1 MNEPLEIE
9 FSKPE
14 KHPKAWGEEL
24 WIDNNYEY
32 CGKVLKFNK
41 GSSFSMHFHLD
52 KRETWF
58 LSKGNLQ
65 CEYFDLSNA
74 ETKTQILVEGSVVK
88 IPRGHPHKLTAL
100 EDSIV
105 FEVSTTHSEHDSYR
119 IGKGD
124 SQK

>member
-1 MNEPLEIE
+1 
-9 FSKPE
+9 
-14 KHPKAWGEEL
+14 
-24 WIDNNYEY
+24 
-32 CGKVLKFNK
+32 
-41 GSSFSMHFHLD
+41 MHFHLD